1 MRVRREGRKERKK
14 RGKKTGKG
22 GKFSQ
27 TFKMERLKI

>member
-1 MRVRREGRKERKK
+1 MRVRREGRKERKR